1 MAGFSDD
8 SRPISKAVGA
18 IEDHFFVISNAI
30 GPLGV
35 AVFLTFVVGWW
46 ETNSLGELSTFKEWL
61 SAAKFFIW
69 NPIVGAVLFLFLTI
83 WGAVGQAKDIR
94 SLKATNDSQKT
105 EIESLKIDNSR
116 LIDENSNQENRIRA
130 EIENNYQ
137 LAEELIFAFKKTAH
151 LWTCQIFNEMT
162 FTVKHRISIYYLD
175 SDKRNLV
182 LLDRF
187 AKNHEF
193 NQPGRPFFSRG
204 EGVIGRA
211 WAEGEYFEKKIPIFN
226 RKNTNYYQ
234 YLENNYGFSRD
245 ISSRLRMK
253 SCTIGGFAIEDA
265 HGHYIGVII
274 FESQD
279 QNDFDDE
286 KLREL
291 VKRENPRLVEFITD
305 ASSRDIRP
313 LPSVDDGRK
322 QAEEYDEQE
331 AA

>member
-1 MAGFSDD
+1 MAGFNNN
-8 SRPISKAVGA
+8 SRPISRAVGA
-18 IEDHFFVISNAI
+18 IEDHLYVISNAI
-30 GPLGV
+30 GPLGF

-46 ETNSLGELSTFKEWL
+46 EGNSLGELSSLKEWL
-61 SAAKFFIW
+61 SAVKFLIW
-69 NPIVGAVLFLFLTI
+69 NPIIGAVLFLCLTI
-83 WGAVGQAKDIR
+83 WGTIGQAKDLR
-94 SLKATNDSQKT
+94 GLKATIDSQKA
-105 EIESLKIDNSR
+105 EIECLKTGNSR
-116 LIDENSNQENRIRA
+116 LIEENSNQENRLRT
-130 EIENNYQ
+130 EVENNYQ
-137 LAEELIFAFKKTAH
+137 LAEELIIAFKKTAH
-151 LWTCQIFNEMT
+151 LWTCQIFNEMA
-162 FTVKHRISIYYLD
+162 FTVKHRISIYYLG

-193 NQPGRPFFSRG
+193 NQPGRPFFSRDQ
-204 EGVIGRA
+204 GVIGRA
-211 WAEGEYFEKKIPIFN
+211 WAEGEYFEKRIPIFN

-234 YLENNYGFSRD
+234 YLENNYGFARD

-265 HGHYIGVII
+265 HGHHIGVII

-305 ASSRDIRP
+305 ASSRDMRP
-313 LPSVDDGRK
+313 LPSVDESRK
-322 QAEEYDEQE
+322 QGEENDEQK